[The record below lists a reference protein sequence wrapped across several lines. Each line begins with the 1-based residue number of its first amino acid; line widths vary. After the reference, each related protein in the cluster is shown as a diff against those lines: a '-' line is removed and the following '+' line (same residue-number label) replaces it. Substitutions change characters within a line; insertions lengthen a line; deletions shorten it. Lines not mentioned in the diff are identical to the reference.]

1 MEKKDCFGILDR
13 VFPVTE
19 RGLREIVPECFE
31 CDDRLS
37 CLKEA
42 LATKEGIEMREGILE
57 KAPADGLFGRIKRW
71 SEKKALRRIAEKEKT
86 KNDDS

>member
-13 VFPVTE
+13 VFPVTD

-31 CDDRLS
+31 CGDRLS

-42 LATKEGIEMREGILE
+42 LATKEGIEMREDIL
-57 KAPADGLFGRIKRW
+57 KRAPADGLMGRIKRW
-71 SEKKALRRIAEKEKT
+71 SEKKELSRMAEEEKN
-86 KNDDS
+86 KQK